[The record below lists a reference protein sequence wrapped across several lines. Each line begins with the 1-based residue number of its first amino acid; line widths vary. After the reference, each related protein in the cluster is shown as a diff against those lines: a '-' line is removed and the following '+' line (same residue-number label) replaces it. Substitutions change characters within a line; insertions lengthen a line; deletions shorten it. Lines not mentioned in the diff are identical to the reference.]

1 MPHDTRG
8 RDAIVET
15 AGRLFSQKGYQGVS
29 IRDIAQACHMTNAA
43 LYYHFKNKP
52 ELFLAVMRRYQEKVM
67 ASINEAVATHGEL
80 SERLKRLVLGY
91 ANILCGQRQSFQTL
105 RRDLSNI
112 DSTRAGRLFGAI
124 HSDFM
129 RPLQQVIEL
138 GQSNGQIVAID
149 ARLLARMLH
158 GMIIALTFEG
168 KFRRQN
174 RLTAGEA
181 DAVVDVFLNGVGR
194 RAKRKA
200 QNAKTVSRS
209 AVLTGK
215 DGVA

>member
-1 MPHDTRG
+1 MPHESGG
-8 RDAIVET
+8 REFIIET

-67 ASINEAVATHGEL
+67 ASINEAVATQGEL
-80 SERLKRLVLGY
+80 PDRLRRLVLSY

-112 DSTRAGRLFGAI
+112 DSARAGRLFGAI

-129 RPLQQVIEL
+129 RPLQQVIES
-138 GQSNGQIVAID
+138 GQANGQIVAID

-174 RLTAGEA
+174 RLTADEA
-181 DAVVDVFLNGVGR
+181 DAVVDVFLNGVGC
-194 RAKRKA
+194 RADRKA
-200 QNAKTVSRS
+200 
-209 AVLTGK
+209 
-215 DGVA
+215 

>member
-1 MPHDTRG
+1 MVSDQRLVSRRKTMPHDAHG

-15 AGRLFSQKGYQGVS
+15 AGRLFNQKGYQGVS
-29 IRDIAQACHMTNAA
+29 IRDIARACHLTNAA

-52 ELFLAVMRRYQEKVM
+52 ELFLAVLRRDHEKVM
-67 ASINEAVATHGEL
+67 ASISEAVAMEGEL
-80 SERLKRLVLGY
+80 SDRLKRLVRSY
-91 ANILCGQRQSFQTL
+91 ANVLCGQRRSFQTL

-112 DSTRAGRLFGAI
+112 GHDRAGRLFGEI

-129 RPLQQVIEL
+129 RPLEQVIEL
-138 GQSNGQIVAID
+138 GQASGQIVAID

-168 KFRRQN
+168 KFGRQN
-174 RLTAGEA
+174 RLTGDEA

-194 RAKRKA
+194 RGKRKA
-200 QNAKTVSRS
+200 
-209 AVLTGK
+209 
-215 DGVA
+215 